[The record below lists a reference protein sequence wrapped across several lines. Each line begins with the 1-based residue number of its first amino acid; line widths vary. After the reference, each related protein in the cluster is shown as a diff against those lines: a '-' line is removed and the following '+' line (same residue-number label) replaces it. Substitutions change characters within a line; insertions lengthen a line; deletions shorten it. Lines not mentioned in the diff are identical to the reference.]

1 MSLASFTIDESLDV
15 SGDTSGCIFFCIL
28 KYALLISS
36 LFNLFFSSKFKILYY
51 SETDKVEKLLFCCLL
66 NENLPFFLRV

>member
-36 LFNLFFSSKFKILYY
+36 LFNLFFHPNLKFYMTLRLIKLKNYY
-51 SETDKVEKLLFCCLL
+51 FVVC
-66 NENLPFFLRV
+66 